1 MKITVKNRKNAHG
14 IAAGGLAL
22 SAAVLLLSCGAT
34 SGGIKLED
42 IQPAEPDSVSGSPIV
57 SDGPEVTVIGGADGP
72 TSVNVAG
79 ELAAEAS
86 RGHTDSDINAMRQ
99 LLAQAIA
106 AAEPETALEEPPVP
120 SAAPTEAAPAARQPV
135 LADVRPTVAETDIE
149 TVPVTLPASEGTA
162 REEPAVAEI
171 DTGTQL
177 AADEPDAATTEE
189 TVTDSLKNNTIP
201 DDEPESAL
209 AQTEQIPN
217 VAAPEAEVASPE
229 KEQVPAPVAS
239 HAEAEKS
246 AAQQEEGLPADS
258 TPSASL
264 LMAEGVSLPEP
275 APAVTESARAH
286 GTPSERQ
293 SVEQIVTSRSVV
305 MPSGQY
311 LDVVYPGGGWT
322 YLGEADDG
330 EKSVLSFFGRR
341 MRADS
346 TTFTLRSDK
355 PGSATLHFYKND
367 TLTGSYIDDYLAVT
381 VTDTKGS
388 LQVHT
393 RAPEYAEIVP
403 PKPDLT
409 RQLVAQDAES
419 SPAQARETETAQ
431 TEDTAAQTAA
441 AVRAEDAQPEPDTD
455 TTAQATAAAIPASS
469 AQDSAG
475 FTNIQSSERA
485 GGTTTV
491 ATPLAPNPVLSESVT
506 QTAGSASDAGVG
518 AGSSAPSLQART
530 LLEFARQAYDAQEYR
545 KALEYVTEF
554 LVIADLDVDKGLFLR
569 GQILEAN
576 SEVRDIKAAI
586 EAYSGLTS
594 GYPFS
599 PLWQDASNR
608 AVYLRRFYLNQR

>member
-14 IAAGGLAL
+14 IAAGGIAL

-72 TSVNVAG
+72 TSVHVAG

-120 SAAPTEAAPAARQPV
+120 SAAPTEAAPATRQPV

-149 TVPVTLPASEGTA
+149 TVPASEGTA
-162 REEPAVAEI
+162 REEPAVAES

-201 DDEPESAL
+201 DAEPASAL

-229 KEQVPAPVAS
+229 KEQVPAPVAG

-264 LMAEGVSLPEP
+264 PVAEGVSLPEP
-275 APAVTESARAH
+275 APAVAESARAH
-286 GTPSERQ
+286 GIPSERQ
-293 SVEQIVTSRSVV
+293 SVEQIVTSRSVI

-330 EKSVLSFFGRR
+330 GKSVLSFFGRR

-419 SPAQARETETAQ
+419 SPSQAQETETAQ

-441 AVRAEDAQPEPDTD
+441 AVRTEDAQPEPDTD
-455 TTAQATAAAIPASS
+455 TTAQATTAAILASS

-485 GGTTTV
+485 GGTTTM

-506 QTAGSASDAGVG
+506 QTAESASDAVGG

-530 LLEFARQAYDAQEYR
+530 LLELARQAYDAQEYR

-554 LVIADLDVDKGLFLR
+554 LVIADSDVDKGLFLR

>member
-72 TSVNVAG
+72 TSVHVAG
-79 ELAAEAS
+79 GLAAEAD

-120 SAAPTEAAPAARQPV
+120 SAVPTEAAPAARQPV

-149 TVPVTLPASEGTA
+149 TVPVTPSVSEGTA

-189 TVTDSLKNNTIP
+189 TVTDSLKNDTIS
-201 DDEPESAL
+201 DTEPESAL

-217 VAAPEAEVASPE
+217 VASPEAEVASPE
-229 KEQVPAPVAS
+229 EEQMPPPVAG

-246 AAQQEEGLPADS
+246 AARQAEGLPADS

-264 LMAEGVSLPEP
+264 PVAEGVSLPEP
-275 APAVTESARAH
+275 APAVAERARAH
-286 GTPSERQ
+286 GTTSERQ

-330 EKSVLSFFGRR
+330 GKGVLSFFGRR

-419 SPAQARETETAQ
+419 SPSQSRETETAQ

-441 AVRAEDAQPEPDTD
+441 AVRTEDAQPEPDTD
-455 TTAQATAAAIPASS
+455 TMAQATTAAIPASS

-506 QTAGSASDAGVG
+506 QTAESASDAGVG

-530 LLEFARQAYDAQEYR
+530 LLELARQAYDAQEYR

-554 LVIADLDVDKGLFLR
+554 LVIADSDVDKGLFLR

>member
-72 TSVNVAG
+72 TSVHVAG
-79 ELAAEAS
+79 ELAAEAD

-120 SAAPTEAAPAARQPV
+120 SAVPTEAAPATRQPV

-177 AADEPDAATTEE
+177 AADEPDAAAPEE

-201 DDEPESAL
+201 DNEPASAL

-229 KEQVPAPVAS
+229 KEQMPPPVAS

-246 AAQQEEGLPADS
+246 AAQQAEGLPADS

-264 LMAEGVSLPEP
+264 PVAEGVSLPEP
-275 APAVTESARAH
+275 APAVAESARAH
-286 GTPSERQ
+286 RTPSERQ
-293 SVEQIVTSRSVV
+293 SVEQIVTSRSVI

-330 EKSVLSFFGRR
+330 GKSVLSFFGRR

-419 SPAQARETETAQ
+419 SPAQAQETET
-431 TEDTAAQTAA
+431 AQTAA
-441 AVRAEDAQPEPDTD
+441 AVRTEDAQPEPDTD
-455 TTAQATAAAIPASS
+455 TTAQATAAAIPVSS

-506 QTAGSASDAGVG
+506 QTAESASDAGGG

-530 LLEFARQAYDAQEYR
+530 LLELARQAYDAQEYR

-554 LVIADLDVDKGLFLR
+554 LVIADSDVDKGLFLR

-576 SEVRDIKAAI
+576 SEARDIKAAI